1 MDATLME
8 PEAGRDADLGA
19 IVAQLREEMSQLR
32 REVLGLRCEVGYWK
46 SRHADALKRNEKFER
61 ELKQAR
67 AEIKNLKADLF
78 GRKSEKQ
85 TSGDRS
91 NSLEDPQDQDAKK
104 KKRGQ
109 QPNRSGPKR
118 RDYSHLPL
126 REETIE
132 LPAEQC
138 VCERCGKPL
147 SEHSQTEDSEG
158 CEKLG
163 N

>member
-1 MDATLME
+1 ME
-8 PEAGRDADLGA
+8 PEARRDADLSA
-19 IVAQLREEMSQLR
+19 IVAQLREEMLQLR

-46 SRHADALKRNEKFER
+46 SRHADALKRNEKLER

-78 GRKSEKQ
+78 GSKSEKQ

-91 NSLEDPQDQDAKK
+91 NSLEDPQDRNAKK

-118 RDYSHLPL
+118 RDYSHLRIFPSVRKRL
-126 REETIE
+126 SCRRSN
-132 LPAEQC
+132 ASAS
-138 VCERCGKPL
+138 VAASRCPNIPKPK
-147 SEHSQTEDSEG
+147 TR
-158 CEKLG
+158 
-163 N
+163 NN